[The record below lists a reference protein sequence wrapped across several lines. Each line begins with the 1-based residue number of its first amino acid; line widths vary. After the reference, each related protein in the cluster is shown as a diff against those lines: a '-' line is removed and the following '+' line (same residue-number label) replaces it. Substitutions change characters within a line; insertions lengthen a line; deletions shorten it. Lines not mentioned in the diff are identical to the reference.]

1 MVHSGNGYLYYYQR
15 NISLTLSYVTKV
27 AVEENRKQEICTR
40 KQNQK
45 INKMK
50 IEQIYTGCLAQGAYY
65 ITSAGEAVII
75 DPLRETQP
83 YVERLEKDGVQLK
96 YIFETHF
103 HADFVSGHIDLSKK
117 TNAPIVY
124 GPTAHPEF
132 EAIIAEDDQIF
143 EIGDIKIK
151 VIHTPGHTM
160 ESSCYLMIDEE
171 GKEQAL
177 FSGDTLF
184 LGDVGRPDL
193 AQKATDMT
201 QEDLAGLLYDS
212 LYNKIL
218 PLNDHITVYPAH
230 GAGSACGKNMQKETV
245 DTLGNQ
251 KKTNYALNQNSRES
265 FIQAVTE
272 GLLPPPAYFGMNV
285 MMNKK
290 GYHSFDEILSNGL
303 QALVP
308 EQFEE
313 IAEASGALMLDVRN
327 NIEFA
332 KGFIPQSVNIGLDGD
347 FAPWV
352 GALIADV
359 NQPILLVTTPGDEE
373 EAVTRLSRVGFDH
386 ILGFLQGGFETWK
399 NSGKEIDTVNRISAE
414 QFEKEIADKDVKIV
428 DVRRA
433 SEYAAEH
440 VNEAYSKPLAYINE
454 WIDEIDAG
462 EHFYLHCAGG
472 YRSMMAAS
480 ILQARGY
487 RNFTDVE
494 GGFNAIASTGVSKSD
509 FVCQTKVLK

>member
-1 MVHSGNGYLYYYQR
+1 
-15 NISLTLSYVTKV
+15 
-27 AVEENRKQEICTR
+27 
-40 KQNQK
+40 
-45 INKMK
+45 MK

-65 ITSAGEAVII
+65 ITSAGEAAII

-83 YVERLEKDGVQLK
+83 YVERLKKDGVRLK

-103 HADFVSGHIDLSKK
+103 HADFVSGHLDLSKK
-117 TNAPIVY
+117 TDAPIVY
-124 GPTAHPEF
+124 GPTANPEF
-132 EAIIAEDDQIF
+132 DAIIAEDNQIF
-143 EIGDIKIK
+143 EIGEIKIK
-151 VIHTPGHTM
+151 VLHTPGHTL
-160 ESSCYLMIDEE
+160 ESSCYLLIDEQ
-171 GKEQAL
+171 GNEQAL

-201 QEDLAGLLYDS
+201 QKDLAGLLYDS
-212 LYNKIL
+212 LYQKIL
-218 PLNDHITVYPAH
+218 PLNDDIVVYPAH
-230 GAGSACGKNMQKETV
+230 GAGSACGKNMQKETI

-251 KKTNYALNQNSRES
+251 KEENYALNQNSKES
-265 FIQAVTE
+265 FIKAVTD

-290 GYHSFDEILSNGL
+290 GYHSFDEVLSKGL
-303 QALVP
+303 HALKP

-313 IAEASGALMLDVRN
+313 IAEASGALILDVRN
-327 NIEFA
+327 NGEFA
-332 KGFIPQSVNIGLDGD
+332 KEFIPQSVNIGLDGD

-352 GALIADV
+352 GALVADV
-359 NQPILLVTTPGDEE
+359 NQPILLVTKPGDEE

-386 ILGFLQGGFETWK
+386 ILGFLEGGIEAWK
-399 NSGKEIDTVNRISAE
+399 NNGKETDIVNRISAG
-414 QFEKEIADKDVKIV
+414 QFEREIEEKEVKII
-428 DVRRA
+428 DVRKE

-440 VNEAYSKPLAYINE
+440 VNNAYSQPLAYINE
-454 WIDEIDAG
+454 WIDEIQPG

-487 RNFTDVE
+487 RNFTEIE
-494 GGFNAIASTGVSKSD
+494 GGFKAIAATGVSKSD
-509 FVCQTKVLK
+509 FVCQAKIFK